1 MRIVTLLTIAV
12 LSCGLA
18 VATTPP
24 QPPAP
29 PSPTDTDPS
38 TPAGLIRGLYEGYFE
53 ALTKSSAD
61 PYPAMP
67 PEYEWEAIA
76 ERTFTPEFA
85 ARFKKALNAPEPVF
99 DWDLFANGQ
108 DFGELKIISVTVA
121 AQDNAK
127 ATVAITT
134 SNFGVASTNTHFLVN
149 GASGWKISDIEVWSG
164 TPEAA
169 RVSAMMKDAG
179 F

>member
-1 MRIVTLLTIAV
+1 MRV
-12 LSCGLA
+12 LSVLLSAALSLGA
-18 VATTPP
+18 AWATSVPVPP
-24 QPPAP
+24 VP

-38 TPAGLIRGLYEGYFE
+38 TPAGLIRGLYQGYFD
-53 ALTKSSAD
+53 ALTKSSSD

-76 ERTFTPEFA
+76 DRTFTPAFA

-108 DFGELKIISVTVA
+108 DFGELKLGAVTVA
-121 AQDNAK
+121 AQDNAT

-134 SNFGVASTNTHFLVN
+134 SNFGVASTNTHYLVN
-149 GASGWKISDIEVWSG
+149 GATGWKISDIEVWSG

-169 RVSAMMKDAG
+169 RISTMMKDAG